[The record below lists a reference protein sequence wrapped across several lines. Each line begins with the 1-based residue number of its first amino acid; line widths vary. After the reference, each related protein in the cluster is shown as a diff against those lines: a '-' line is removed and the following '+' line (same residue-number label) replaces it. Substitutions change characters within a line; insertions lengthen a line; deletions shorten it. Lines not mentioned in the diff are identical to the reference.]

1 MSEKTNQLQTI
12 LDEILEDKNANLTP
26 KNLKKGVTCLGVEG
40 SYYGE
45 DTSDA
50 TVTARDILEGKTTYI
65 EGEKIV
71 GTMPNIGE
79 KNITPSINYSQTI
92 STNGYVTK
100 ITTPSVKN
108 VIASNSITNLK
119 TVHCCGGGENTQL
132 SMSISSKIGC
142 RVYAIVIAR
151 EEINVT
157 KGWELFQSIVTS
169 PSNGEMWYQTMY
181 IYEKLAEATEES
193 FSVSQINNS
202 LLSLTMLS
210 FDTSETMYVE
220 WSKNNVTNQVTS
232 VTINDS
238 LKENDFLLVT
248 HIQDNEESDKNNV
261 SLNNVGNTKYI
272 TSENYIPKLT
282 LFKVNENVNTNI
294 ANIKFTT
301 ATEYAIMLLR
311 FNTSLRPENIRANIK
326 IMDIIGNLSGDDMS
340 KVKYFKS
347 VSELNA
353 STDNKEGDFAA
364 VIDDNDNFIGF
375 YKYENEQWE
384 KQTVDTDDAT
394 AAATDI
400 ANGKTAYA
408 RGEKVTG
415 IVPVITGITSDYV
428 PSEGVGKYGSYIYG
442 LAKPAGRTNMQTTMY
457 RAASTLNVLL
467 PQNSIA
473 TVSGLTADVLK
484 KDTKVLGITGNY
496 EGTVTSDADATAG
509 DIMEGKT
516 AYVKGEK
523 ITGTVASISSINM
536 GNAKSAYVPTEDL
549 TSLILNTTIT
559 DRGILGQNI
568 DYQIKA
574 NGSQITNAVGL
585 TPEILKKGINILGV
599 EGTFDSNPEAYN
611 AKFET
616 AGKTEGLTPLTMLIA
631 IDKIDTAN
639 VVNASNIF
647 RDCSSLKSLPPMDLG
662 NATTMNY
669 MCQGCTNL
677 MSMPEISIPNVTSL
691 VSTFYQCRNISVIN
705 FIDTSNRIRNIQ
717 GMFYSCINITSIP
730 DINYRGITSA
740 NQAFAWSGLKGL
752 IDLSVLNPE
761 NLEQKQ
767 PSKYF
772 WNMFQNCKNVTQ
784 FDGYNIDSGNN
795 ASGAAGMFSNCTNLQ
810 IISNCNFHNMLYTN
824 SMFENCENLI
834 GFNNCSI
841 QLHSINSYYGQYSYR
856 MFANCYNLINIPNG
870 IWSNLNSSD
879 YTAMFYNCQNLQF
892 PSEVTLYLQNMYSGG
907 MNSMF
912 ERM

>member
-1 MSEKTNQLQTI
+1 MSEKDNQLQKI

-26 KNLKKGVTCLGVEG
+26 KNLKKGVTCLGIKG
-40 SYYGE
+40 NYYGE

-50 TVTARDILEGKTTYI
+50 TVTAKDILEGKTTYI
-65 EGEKIV
+65 EGEKVV

-79 KNITPSINYSQTI
+79 KNIVPSINYNQSI

-108 VIASNSITNLK
+108 IIASNSITNLK
-119 TVHCCGGGENTQL
+119 TVNCSGGGENTKL
-132 SMSISSKIGC
+132 SMSINSKIGC
-142 RVYAIVIAR
+142 RVYAIVVAR

-157 KGWELFQSIVTS
+157 RGWELFQSIVTS

-181 IYEKLAEATEES
+181 IYEKLAESTEES
-193 FSVSQINNS
+193 FSVSQTNNS
-202 LLSLTMLS
+202 LLALTMLS

-220 WSKNNVTNQVTS
+220 WLKSNVTEQVTS
-232 VTINDS
+232 VTINDN

-261 SLNNVGNTKYI
+261 SIDNVGNIKYI
-272 TSENYIPKLT
+272 TSEDYIPKLT
-282 LFKVNENVNTNI
+282 LFKINENANI
-294 ANIKFTT
+294 ANIKFAT
-301 ATEYAIMLLR
+301 ATEYAIILLR
-311 FNTSLRPENIRANIK
+311 FNTALRPENIRANIK
-326 IMDIIGNLSGDDMS
+326 IMDIIGNLSEDDMS
-340 KVKYFKS
+340 KIKYFKS

-408 RGEKVTG
+408 KGEKVTG
-415 IVPVITGITSDYV
+415 IVPVITGLTSDYV

-442 LAKPAGRTNMQTTMY
+442 LAKPAGRNNMQTTMY

-484 KDTKVLGITGNY
+484 KDTKVLGIIGNY

-516 AYVKGEK
+516 AYVKGKK
-523 ITGTVASISSINM
+523 ITGTVAPISSINM

-585 TPEILKKGINILGV
+585 TPEILKKGINILGM

-647 RDCSSLKSLPPMDLG
+647 IGCSSLKSLPPMDLG

-691 VSTFYQCRNISVIN
+691 INTFCQCRNISIIN
-705 FIDTSNRIRNIQ
+705 LINTSNKIRNID
-717 GMFYSCINITSIP
+717 GIFYNCINITSMP
-730 DINYRGITSA
+730 NINYRGLAYA
-740 NQAFAWSGLKGL
+740 NQAFTSSGLKGVV
-752 IDLSVLNPE
+752 DLSVLNPD

-767 PSKYF
+767 PSKHF
-772 WNMFQNCKNVTQ
+772 FNMFQYCKDVTQ

-795 ASGAAGMFSNCTNLQ
+795 SSGMGGMFSNCTNLQ
-810 IISNCNFHNMLYTN
+810 IVSNCNFHNILYTN

-834 GFNNCSI
+834 GFNDCSI
-841 QLHSINSYYGQYSYR
+841 QLHSINGYYKQNSYR
-856 MFANCYNLINIPNG
+856 MFANCYNLTNIPNS

-879 YTAMFYNCQNLQF
+879 YGRMFYNCQNLQF
-892 PSEVTLYLQNMYSGG
+892 PNEITLHLQNMYSGG